1 MYATG
6 FHSIVM
12 TIDTRGFLVFVRYT
26 VVDDGQIKQVQGSNL
41 IVRLIANGNN
51 VLLTKRLLGINIR
64 ILCFVHTYINK
75 LSTLFLCAKTFIG
88 TPLEYWTVTVSVLCT
103 FTQ

>member
-26 VVDDGQIKQVQGSNL
+26 VVDDGQIKQV
-41 IVRLIANGNN
+41 
-51 VLLTKRLLGINIR
+51 
-64 ILCFVHTYINK
+64 
-75 LSTLFLCAKTFIG
+75 
-88 TPLEYWTVTVSVLCT
+88 
-103 FTQ
+103 